1 MKGNGR
7 LCETAIT
14 IYNFSSRV
22 MKNTFLRHYLKGV
35 GPYAF
40 DSLQQS
46 IFRLCVKQLHEA
58 CRFVKRR
65 LHKNFNVLNV
75 AVVLDVVNDL
85 KNEFDLFLIQ

>member
-14 IYNFSSRV
+14 IY
-22 MKNTFLRHYLKGV
+22 KFLRHHLKGV

-46 IFRLCVKQLHEA
+46 VFRLCVKQLHEA
-58 CRFVKRR
+58 CRFVERR
-65 LHKNFNVLNV
+65 LHKNFNFLNV

-85 KNEFDLFLIQ
+85 RCMCYVL